1 MKRRI
6 LCLLLAVIV
15 MCLTAPVVAHADLL
29 RGSSGE
35 DVSALQQML
44 YDMGYLSEEPDGKF
58 GARTEAAVKAY
69 QQSVG
74 LEETGVATDD
84 LLEQISQ
91 DWVDFQTWIY
101 EQLHVV
107 DGAYAEPFC
116 RMWET
121 EDGQTLFTYCG
132 KHARLWEAT
141 CSILMGGDAE
151 SAEYSYLEW
160 QAEVISLYNE
170 WISMVSGLA
179 QEEIESNKTLCIQL
193 MEAQL
198 DAMRASYDA
207 NGIDIDPTDVYY
219 NAELWMRAH
228 SAWLCQMLS
237 TLAPGE

>member
-15 MCLTAPVVAHADLL
+15 MCLTAPLVAYADLQ

-58 GARTEAAVKAY
+58 GARTEAAVKEY

-74 LEETGVATDD
+74 LEETGVATDS

-107 DGAYAEPFC
+107 DGAHGEPFC
-116 RMWET
+116 HMWET

-132 KHARLWEAT
+132 KHALLWEAT

-170 WISMVSGLA
+170 WIGMVSGPA
-179 QEEIESNKTLCIQL
+179 QEEIESSKALCIQL
-193 MEAQL
+193 MAAQL

-207 NGIDIDPTDVYY
+207 NGVDIDPTDVYY